1 MKEKMEDKDVI
12 ISQLREEVRLLKDQ
26 NKELLREISFS
37 KSTESEIEFLYQR
50 IDSLERKLR
59 DLES

>member
-1 MKEKMEDKDVI
+1 MEDKDVI